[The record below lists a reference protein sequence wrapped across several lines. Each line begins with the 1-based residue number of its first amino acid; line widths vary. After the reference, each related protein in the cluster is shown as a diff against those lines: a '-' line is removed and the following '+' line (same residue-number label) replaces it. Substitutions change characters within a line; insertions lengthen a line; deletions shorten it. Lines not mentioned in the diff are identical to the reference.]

1 MNTRTQILQQAEKLI
16 NGDRQAHYGPP
27 RESFACIAA
36 LWTTYT
42 GHPITAADVCHMMA
56 LLKIAR
62 LRNGAHTDSSVDGAG
77 YLALGAEMY
86 DDGID
91 PLKSVKFAA

>member
-1 MNTRTQILQQAEKLI
+1 MNIRTQILAQAEKLI

-27 RESFACIAA
+27 RENFAAIAA
-36 LWTTYT
+36 MWTTYT
-42 GHPITAADVCHMMA
+42 GHPITAADVCHMMS

-62 LRNGAHTDSSVDGAG
+62 LRNGPHADSSVDGAG

-86 DDGID
+86 AD
-91 PLKSVKFAA
+91 PVDHEENVKFAV